1 MFNTSRGG
9 LGLHAGGVA
18 LRAAFSPSS
27 RHTGMRPALMNGVTV
42 GRSPV
47 ASSTTSK
54 ETIPEQE
61 IRDQL
66 SRILESPLF
75 IQSERLGRFLRFTV
89 ETTLAGEAGSVK
101 EYLIGTEV
109 ARPSMLAVNA

>member
-42 GRSPV
+42 EEVQLLALPRAKRRFPNRRFAINSLEFWKVRCLSNRNDLADFFASP
-47 ASSTTSK
+47 SK
-54 ETIPEQE
+54 
-61 IRDQL
+61 R
-66 SRILESPLF
+66 RW
-75 IQSERLGRFLRFTV
+75 
-89 ETTLAGEAGSVK
+89 LARRG
-101 EYLIGTEV
+101 
-109 ARPSMLAVNA
+109 P